1 MEFKQSA
8 GQHINNI
15 MLIDDDPAS
24 NYINEIFLKKTGMV
38 DNVWKYTQARRAL
51 EKLLY
56 ISNKAGPGE
65 KAELPEIIILD
76 LKMPVMDGFEF
87 LDAFDEMVNIK
98 KSNTQVYVLT
108 SSDYPRDIE
117 KVKQYGIAGIISK
130 PIDYEKGKKIIGDSL
145 NRNN

>member
-1 MEFKQSA
+1 MEIKQSVSE
-8 GQHINNI
+8 HVNNI

-38 DNVWKYTQARRAL
+38 DNVWKYTQASQAL
-51 EKLLY
+51 EKLLF
-56 ISNKAGPGE
+56 ISSKTKPGE

-117 KVKQYGIAGIISK
+117 KVKQYGIACIISK
-130 PIDYEKGKKIIGDSL
+130 PIDFEKGKKIVGDSL
-145 NRNN
+145 NLNN